1 MTKKEYI
8 IKMLDA
14 LKDINPI
21 TKDMKTIVEAD
32 AASDEM
38 IETLIAMLK
47 DIRETITDSIQQ
59 QKIDKGIDVLEKIKK
74 LEEAEHIKDEAD
86 IAALEQIINNL

>member
-1 MTKKEYI
+1 
-8 IKMLDA
+8 MLDA

>member
-1 MTKKEYI
+1 
-8 IKMLDA
+8 MLDA

-47 DIRETITDSIQQ
+47 DIRETIMDSIQQ